1 MNNLPNLRE
10 ILPNRVRSIRLSRSL
25 TQERLAE
32 AAEIDTTY
40 ISRIESGKKIPTVP
54 ILCKIADILDV
65 HVYELFL
72 PEIRI
77 NSSDYKK
84 KKLFSMVN
92 ESGPATLDI
101 YSALL
106 TSLSKL
112 KKAKKI

>member
-1 MNNLPNLRE
+1 MNNLPKLRE
-10 ILPNRVRSIRLSRSL
+10 ILPNRVRSIRLSRNL

-40 ISRIESGKKIPTVP
+40 ISRIESGKKIPAVP

-65 HVYELFL
+65 YVYELFL
-72 PEIRI
+72 PDIRI
-77 NSSDYKK
+77 NSPDYKK

-106 TSLSKL
+106 TSLNKL

>member
-1 MNNLPNLRE
+1 MNNLLSLRD
-10 ILPNRVRSIRLSRSL
+10 ILPNRVRSIRLSKSL

-32 AAEIDTTY
+32 AADIDTTY

-54 ILCKIADILDV
+54 ILCKIADVLDV
-65 HVYELFL
+65 HIYELFL
-72 PEIRI
+72 PEIKI

-92 ESGPATLDI
+92 ESGPATIDI

-106 TSLSKL
+106 SSLNKL